1 MSIKLQGG
9 DLRYVQKIQDAV
21 DNETYDEL
29 NEDQWEIIDTLL
41 SIINAYTEK

>member
-1 MSIKLQGG
+1 MKLQGD

-29 NEDQWEIIDTLL
+29 NEDEWEIIDTLL